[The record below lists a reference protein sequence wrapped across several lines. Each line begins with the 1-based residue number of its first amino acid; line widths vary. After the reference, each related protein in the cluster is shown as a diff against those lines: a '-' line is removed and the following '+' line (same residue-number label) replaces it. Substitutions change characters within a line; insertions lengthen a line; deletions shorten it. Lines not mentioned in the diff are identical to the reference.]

1 MFSGT
6 TLINVLIR
14 EIIVRNYT
22 SKCNFFIQKKL
33 KKTII
38 LICFKILNYF
48 SDNFQ
53 LILIS
58 NTNIFNFLIDKIHIS
73 DGKN

>member
-1 MFSGT
+1 
-6 TLINVLIR
+6 
-14 EIIVRNYT
+14 
-22 SKCNFFIQKKL
+22 L